1 MLTLYRF
8 EHSERDGDLSGLFV
22 EDSSTIENLLAGPE
36 GDRFVHFGEVLG
48 KHSEVGVL
56 LTHENITSVSDSPED
71 LALFKKLLPYGF
83 AYNPLDYLYEDDE

>member
-8 EHSERDGDLSGLFV
+8 EHSERAGSLSGLFI
-22 EDSSTIENLLAGPE
+22 EDSETIEEILSRPE
-36 GDRFVHFGEVLG
+36 NERVVQFGEVLG

-56 LTHENITSVSDSPED
+56 LTHENVRSISESPED
-71 LALFKKLLPYGF
+71 LTRFQKLFPYGF